1 MPSPSQDIIQLLS
14 IFAKA
19 FTVPTFANAMVLLY
33 GTILA
38 PGRRTVAAALRT
50 MGLADNRHFTNYHR
64 VLNRA
69 CWSTWTLSRL
79 LLGLIIHLLLPPG
92 LPILLVIDDTLERRR
107 GPKIKY
113 KGWFRDPIRSTLTHV
128 SKSLGIR
135 WLCLAILV
143 PVPWS
148 QRLWALP
155 FMTVPALGPKTSAKL
170 RKRHRTLIDWSMF
183 MVDKVR
189 RWQPD
194 REVVLVG
201 DGGFAAVPLV
211 ACCQKLQNPMKLIAR
226 LRLDAC
232 LHDFPGPQPKGKHG
246 RKPRKGA
253 RLPNLAQRLAD
264 PATKWRSLTIL
275 WYGGVERIVE
285 TATGACLWYR
295 RGLDPVPIRWVLI
308 RCPEASFKPMA
319 LFCSDIQV
327 PARQIL
333 VWFIARWNI
342 EVTFAELRAHLGFET
357 QRQWSAKAIERTTPC
372 LFGLFSLVVL
382 MAKVL
387 HPVSI
392 PVRQT
397 RWYVKEEATFI
408 DALAAVRSDLWHHL
422 DCSTSPQHSD
432 LFLIPRNALFSLLQV
447 ACYST

>member
-1 MPSPSQDIIQLLS
+1 MPSPSHEIIQLLS
-14 IFAKA
+14 VFAKA
-19 FTVPTFANAMVLLY
+19 FTVPTFANALVLLY

-38 PGRRTVAAALRT
+38 PGRRTVAAALRA
-50 MGLADNRHFTNYHR
+50 MGLANCRHFTNYHR

-69 CWSTWTLSRL
+69 CWSPWILSKL
-79 LLGLIIHLLLPPG
+79 LLSLILHLLLPPG
-92 LPILLVIDDTLERRR
+92 LPVLLVIDDTLERRR

-135 WLCLAILV
+135 WLCLAVLV

-155 FMTVPALGPKTSAKL
+155 FMTVPALGPKTSTKL
-170 RKRHRTLIDWSMF
+170 QKRHRTLIDWTML

-201 DGGFAAVPLV
+201 DGSFAAVPLIQ
-211 ACCQKLQNPMKLIAR
+211 CCQKLQNPLKLVAR

-246 RKPRKGA
+246 RKPKKGA

-264 PATKWRSLTIL
+264 PTTDWRMLTIP
-275 WYGGVERIVE
+275 WYGGADKEVE
-285 TATGACLWYR
+285 TATGVCLWYR
-295 RGLDPVPIRWVLI
+295 RGRDPVPIRWVLV
-308 RCPEASFKPMA
+308 RCPEESFKPQA
-319 LFCSDIQV
+319 IFCSAPQV
-327 PARQIL
+327 SARQIL
-333 VWFIARWNI
+333 VWFVARWSI

-357 QRQWSAKAIERTTPC
+357 QRQWSDKAIERTTPC

-387 HPVSI
+387 HPASI

-397 RWYVKEEATFI
+397 CWYVKEEATFI
-408 DALAAVRSDLWHHL
+408 DALAAVRGDLWRHL
-422 DCSTSPQHSD
+422 NCSTSAQNPNV
-432 LFLIPRNALFSLLQV
+432 LLIPRKALFSLLHV

>member
-1 MPSPSQDIIQLLS
+1 MPSPSQAIIQLLS

-38 PGRRTVAAALRT
+38 PGRRTVAAALRA
-50 MGLADNRHFTNYHR
+50 MGLADSRHFTNYHR

-69 CWSTWTLSRL
+69 CWSTWILSRL
-79 LLGLIIHLLLPPG
+79 LLSLIIHLLLPPG
-92 LPILLVIDDTLERRR
+92 LPVLLVIDDTLERRR

-264 PATKWRSLTIL
+264 PATKWRSLTIP
-275 WYGGVERIVE
+275 WYGGVEKTVE
-285 TATGACLWYR
+285 TATGTCLWYR

-308 RCPEASFKPMA
+308 RCPEESFKPIA
-319 LFCSDIQV
+319 LLCSDVQV
-327 PARQIL
+327 PPRQIL

-357 QRQWSAKAIERTTPC
+357 QRQWSEKAIERTTPC

-387 HPVSI
+387 HPTSI
-392 PVRQT
+392 PVRKT
-397 RWYVKEEATFI
+397 CWYAKEEATFI
-408 DALAAVRSDLWHHL
+408 DALAAVRSDLWRHL
-422 DCSTSPQHSD
+422 NCSMSPQHPN
-432 LFLIPRNALFSLLQV
+432 LLLIPQTAVSSLLQV

>member
-1 MPSPSQDIIQLLS
+1 MPSPSQEIIQLLS
-14 IFAKA
+14 GFAKA
-19 FTVPTFANAMVLLY
+19 FTVPTFANALVLLY

-38 PGRRTVAAALRT
+38 PGRRTVAAALRA
-50 MGLADNRHFTNYHR
+50 MGLANIRHFTNYHR

-69 CWSTWTLSRL
+69 CWSPWVSSKL
-79 LLGLIIHLLLPPG
+79 LLSLIIYLLLPPG
-92 LPILLVIDDTLERRR
+92 LPLLLVIDDTLERRR

-135 WLCLAILV
+135 WLCLAALV

-155 FMTVPALGPKTSAKL
+155 FMTVPALGPKTSTKL
-170 RKRHRTLIDWSMF
+170 QKRHRTLIDWAML

-201 DGGFAAVPLV
+201 DGSFAAVPLIQ
-211 ACCQKLQNPMKLIAR
+211 CCQKLQNPLKLVAR

-232 LHDFPGPQPKGKHG
+232 LHDFPGPQHG
-246 RKPRKGA
+246 RKPKKGA
-253 RLPNLAQRLAD
+253 RLPNLAHRLAVPTTD
-264 PATKWRSLTIL
+264 WRTLTIP
-275 WYGGVERIVE
+275 WYGSVDKEVE
-285 TATGACLWYR
+285 TATGVCLWYR

-308 RCPEASFKPMA
+308 RCPDESFKPQA
-319 LFCSDIQV
+319 IFCSDPQV
-327 PARQIL
+327 AARQIL
-333 VWFIARWNI
+333 RWFVARWNI
-342 EVTFAELRAHLGFET
+342 EVTFAEVRTHLGFET
-357 QRQWSAKAIERTTPC
+357 QRQWSDKAMERTTPC

-387 HPVSI
+387 HPASI

-397 RWYVKEEATFI
+397 CWYVKEEATFI
-408 DALAAVRSDLWHHL
+408 DALAAVRSDLWRHL
-422 DCSTSPQHSD
+422 NCSTSPQYPN
-432 LFLIPRNALFSLLQV
+432 LLLIPRTAMFSLLQV